1 VTILSFC
8 DPKTAMVS
16 MKATVAE
23 AIHVMLSCQ
32 VGAVAVLDESN
43 RVAGI
48 FTERDVLTK
57 FALSGRDPL
66 YTLACELMT
75 TPVHTASHEITP
87 SEALNLMMDRNFR
100 HLPIVDFGGTL
111 LGMLSLRG
119 LLQHRTEELSHE
131 LDSLEAYF
139 SNDSIGG

>member
-1 VTILSFC
+1 MTILSFC

-16 MKATVAE
+16 TESTIAE
-23 AIHVMLSCQ
+23 AIQTMLGCH
-32 VGAVAVLDESN
+32 VGAVAVVDEAN

-57 FALSGRDPL
+57 FALSGRDPART
-66 YTLACELMT
+66 YTRELMT
-75 TPVHTASHEITP
+75 TPVHTVSNEITP
-87 SEALNLMMDRNFR
+87 SEALTLMMERNFR
-100 HLPIVDFGGTL
+100 HLPIVDSRGTL

-119 LLQHRTEELSHE
+119 LLQHRTEELTHE

>member
-1 VTILSFC
+1 MTILSFC
-8 DPKTAMVS
+8 DPKTALVTNR
-16 MKATVAE
+16 ATVAE
-23 AIHVMLSCQ
+23 AIHVMLGCQ
-32 VGAVAVLDESN
+32 VGAVAVVDEAN

-57 FALSGRDPL
+57 FALSGRDPSH
-66 YTLACELMT
+66 TLTSELMT
-75 TPVHTASHEITP
+75 TPAHTASNEITP
-87 SEALNLMMDRNFR
+87 SEALTLMMERNFR
-100 HLPIVDFGGTL
+100 HLPIVNSRGTL